1 MATETTI
8 ALAVP
13 ELRAAPAEAGQ
24 AYWGN
29 VRRRVYRDKVT
40 VGVILILCAIV
51 AHVHRR
57 SARDR
62 ARSGAGLGVQAAQGA
77 GVSRAL
83 ARHG

>member
-1 MATETTI
+1 VATETTI

-13 ELRAAPAEAGQ
+13 ELRAAPAEVGQ

-51 AHVHRR
+51 
-57 SARDR
+57 
-62 ARSGAGLGVQAAQGA
+62 LM
-77 GVSRAL
+77 
-83 ARHG
+83 

>member
-1 MATETTI
+1 MATDTTI
-8 ALAVP
+8 VLAVP
-13 ELRAAPAEAGQ
+13 GLRAAPNEVGQ

-51 AHVHRR
+51 LMSIAAPLVTAH
-57 SARDR
+57 DP
-62 ARSGAGLGVQAAQGA
+62 AGLGVQAAQAA
-77 GVSRAL
+77 GIPRAL